1 MVGIGEW
8 RVSRRGTHV
17 DEDDVRVRPG
27 RSKSRPRSKD
37 RPTFEEA
44 RPGVVV
50 TVDRGR
56 FTVDTGDREE
66 FAVKARDLGRKGVV
80 VGDRVGVIGE
90 EPGSLDH
97 PVRIVAREPR
107 TSELRRTADD
117 SDPIERVV
125 VANADQLAIVTA
137 IANPE
142 PSIGLIDRS
151 LVAAMDAGIAP
162 IIIVTK
168 IDLRGPD
175 TIREMYAPLDVPV
188 FPVGKGAPTPELLE
202 TLTGHDTVLIGHSGV
217 GKSTLVN
224 ALVPLAQ
231 RTTGSVNLTTGKGR
245 HTSTSVRAFRYPGGG
260 HIIDTPGIR
269 SFGLAHVDPQNLVLA
284 FPDLAGFTVDCPRS
298 CSHDEPE
305 CALTPFAES
314 PHLGPRVASLH
325 RLLRSRAIPED
336 QVNSTR

>member
-8 RVSRRGTHV
+8 RVSRRATHV

-56 FTVDTGDREE
+56 FTVDTGEREE
-66 FAVKARDLGRKGVV
+66 FAVKARDLGRKGIV
-80 VGDRVGVIGE
+80 VGDRVGVVGE
-90 EPGSLDH
+90 APGSLDH
-97 PVRIVAREPR
+97 PVRIVTRDPR

-117 SDPIERVV
+117 SDPVERVI
-125 VANADQLAIVTA
+125 VANANQLAIVTA
-137 IANPE
+137 IANPD

-168 IDLRGPD
+168 IDLLKPD
-175 TIREMYAPLDVPV
+175 VIRDMYAPLDVPV
-188 FPVGKGAPTPELLE
+188 FPVHKGAPTPELLD

-224 ALVPLAQ
+224 ALVLLAE

-245 HTSTSVRAFRYPGGG
+245 HTSTSVRAFRNPGGG

-284 FPDLAGFTVDCPRS
+284 FPDLAELTVDCPRS

-305 CALTPFAES
+305 CALTPFVDS
-314 PHLGPRVASLH
+314 PNLGSRVASLH
-325 RLLRSRAIPED
+325 RLLRSRALPED